1 MNNPLLTWSCIIGLM
16 LLIVI
21 IKVMRHLTTKRHGH
35 HLIELGSEY
44 EEFYVPG
51 DLPITDD
58 DNEY

>member
-1 MNNPLLTWSCIIGLM
+1 M